1 MSVIGT
7 LSSINLI
14 AGAGII
20 GNVGGVP
27 LSANTALGNNISSYT
42 NLSVV
47 SQFANI
53 ASSGY
58 VDQNIVANIFPA
70 LTNAIPIAYQGSLG
84 NGTMTSAISFQSN
97 QIMGSGDIGK
107 FAQVFSAAQ
116 AFVNQTN
123 QLIITTVN
131 ANSAPNT
138 TAYTTQDNLITGS
151 LSGISL
157 AFPAFGTDLSRL
169 GNLLNLNNLNNLGS
183 PVALLQQIADLSNP
197 TPGLQT
203 ALLNSGIPED
213 IVEDLGNAVWTDQQ
227 QKLAY
232 QAMTQVTGAELAQ
245 ILRLLKVTTPG
256 IESMA
261 DLLNPIKLFPLSF
274 NTLTAPTTNGLRAIY
289 INQSGQVNTLL
300 ENTLPASVLSPL
312 QGNPL
317 QNFPRTPE

>member
-1 MSVIGT
+1 MPVIGT
-7 LSSINLI
+7 LSSLNLI

-27 LSANTALGNNISSYT
+27 LSANTALGNNISAYT

-53 ASSGY
+53 VATGY
-58 VDQNIVANIFPA
+58 VDQNIVANTFPA
-70 LTNAIPIAYQGSLG
+70 LTNAIPIAYQGELG

-97 QIMGSGDIGK
+97 RIMGSGDLGK
-107 FAQVFSAAQ
+107 FAQVFAAAQ

-138 TAYTTQDNLITGS
+138 TAYTNQDNLITGG

-183 PVALLQQIADLSNP
+183 PIALLQQIADLSNP

-213 IVEDLGNAVWTDQQ
+213 IVNDLSNAVWTDQQ

-232 QAMTQVTGAELAQ
+232 QAMTQITGTELTQ

-256 IESMA
+256 IGVMS
-261 DLLNPIKLFPLSF
+261 DLLNPVKLFPLSF

-289 INQSGQVNTLL
+289 LNQTGQINTLL
-300 ENTLPASVLSPL
+300 ENTLPASVLAPL